1 MDSLLKLCKSFVIFV
16 AQQELEGG
24 AVDIVSN
31 KNKERMEYVQK
42 INCLYQPIEVCPQEQ
57 EADDIPF
64 GYIYLGA
71 NFSQKYVPCKPK

>member
-1 MDSLLKLCKSFVIFV
+1 
-16 AQQELEGG
+16 
-24 AVDIVSN
+24 
-31 KNKERMEYVQK
+31 MEYVQK

-71 NFSQKYVPCKPK
+71 NFSQKYVPCKPKWQSQKTLNITASNVDYVVCVFVYIYVCTQFPKIRF